1 MAKPPVCGWKLEKTA
16 RKLGALRIAGLDEVG
31 RGPMFGPV
39 VAAAVVLPQK
49 FRLRGLTDS
58 KQLNEKQRNEFDVVI
73 RTNAEAWAIA
83 AVDVETI
90 DRINIRNAS
99 LLAMRLAVEQ
109 IAPTPDYLLIDGLD
123 TIDWPCPQQPVVQ
136 GDSTSLSI
144 AAASVLAK
152 VYRDRMLVELDA
164 VYPGYG
170 LARHKGYCS
179 REHMEALT
187 RLGPT
192 PLHRKSY
199 QPVAQRMLVFDQGE
213 QLAAELMD

>member
-1 MAKPPVCGWKLEKTA
+1 MARVCGWKLERVA
-16 RKLGALRIAGLDEVG
+16 RELGAQCIAGLDEVG

-39 VAAAVVLPQK
+39 VAAAVILPLGC
-49 FRLRGLTDS
+49 RLTGLTDS
-58 KQLNEKQRNEFDVVI
+58 KLLSEKRRSEFEGIIQV
-73 RTNAEAWAIA
+73 RATAWAIA

-90 DRINIRNAS
+90 DRINIRRAS

-109 IAPTPDYLLIDGLD
+109 LALRPDYLLIDGVD
-123 TIDWPCPQQPVVQ
+123 TIDWDCPQKSVIQ

-152 VYRDRMLVELDA
+152 VHRDRLLVELDGQF
-164 VYPGYG
+164 PGYG
-170 LARHKGYCS
+170 LASHKGYCCPA
-179 REHMEALT
+179 HMEALR

-199 QPVAQRMLVFDQGE
+199 QPVAQRMLIFD
-213 QLAAELMD
+213 